1 MFRNFELMLI
11 FRVSPTLKECLD
23 SKVFDKMEIL
33 SNLES
38 LDAEKLMN
46 LSVSVGGSDDES
58 KEEELY
64 NDADLQEIVDKMCK
78 KYQKTF
84 SHFSSI
90 GMPPILECEKEDFQ
104 ILTKV
109 EPDGSLSTV
118 AIPKGVEVQEVQEKS
133 PAYLKNFL
141 VINLRSIRRSLRI
154 LPTDGRVEIQQN
166 LISKI
171 LSEVKDKI
179 RTVDEPRGSRSSTRA
194 YDQRQSRHK
203 RNRSP
208 SIDSRKNRERRRS
221 PSKMSEKHS
230 SGNSSEDQ
238 NSRYL
243 FTPTASKSK
252 QLEEVSQSKSQN
264 FDPPKPQ
271 FNPFTFNQWAP
282 PTQNYP
288 QTPTQNFQ
296 APTQNFQNFQGQQFW
311 TNARQPIPATMDV
324 GPITGSHFI
333 PGVGQV
339 WFPPYEGQEVG
350 EARAYKQIELNKA
363 ILQQKTQNMSGQTF
377 N

>member
-46 LSVSVGGSDDES
+46 LSVSVGGSDDEFR
-58 KEEELY
+58 EEDIY

-84 SHFSSI
+84 AHFSSI
-90 GMPPILECEKEDFQ
+90 GMPPILECEKENFQ

-118 AIPKGVEVQEVQEKS
+118 AIPKDVEVQEVQEKA

-171 LSEVKDKI
+171 LSEVKEKI
-179 RTVDEPRGSRSSTRA
+179 KTVDEPHSRSSS
-194 YDQRQSRHK
+194 RQNERQPRSYK

-208 SIDSRKNRERRRS
+208 SKDARKNRDRRHS
-221 PSKMSEKHS
+221 PKSSDKNSSE
-230 SGNSSEDQ
+230 NSSEDQ
-238 NSRYL
+238 NSKYL
-243 FTPTASKSK
+243 FTPKPSKSK
-252 QLEEVSQSKSQN
+252 TSEKPVVTNSQS
-264 FDPPKPQ
+264 FDLPKPN
-271 FNPFTFNQWAP
+271 FNPFFSQWAP
-282 PTQNYP
+282 PP
-288 QTPTQNFQ
+288 QLPPQPTPTQNFG
-296 APTQNFQNFQGQQFW
+296 NFQGQQFW
-311 TNARQPIPATMDV
+311 TNTRQPIPATLDV

-333 PGVGQV
+333 PGIGQI
-339 WFPPYEGQEVG
+339 WFPPYEGHEVG
-350 EARAYKQIELNKA
+350 EARTYKQIELNKA
-363 ILQQKTQNMSGQTF
+363 IIQQKLQQIQNF
-377 N
+377 A